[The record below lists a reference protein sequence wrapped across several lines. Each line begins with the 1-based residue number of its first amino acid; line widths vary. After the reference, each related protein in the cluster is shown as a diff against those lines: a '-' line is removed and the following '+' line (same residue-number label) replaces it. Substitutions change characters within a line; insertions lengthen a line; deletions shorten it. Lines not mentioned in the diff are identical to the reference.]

1 MHTGRV
7 EHFLQSMNR
16 PAQSAVELRPPMSRY
31 PERRGK
37 IRFPLHCPV
46 TLAAETG
53 GSEISG
59 QTVNISSSGFQALVE
74 RPIPPG
80 VVVVCTLTL
89 GAPDLGSPWVLP
101 ELRCKAVVV
110 RSEEKPDGSF
120 GLACRIQ
127 DYILS
132 PRGRPFVPA
141 E

>member
-1 MHTGRV
+1 
-7 EHFLQSMNR
+7 MNY
-16 PAQSAVELRPPMSRY
+16 RY

-37 IRFPLHCPV
+37 IRFPLECPV

-53 GSEISG
+53 GGEISG
-59 QTVNISSSGFQALVE
+59 RTVNISSSGFQAVVD

-80 VVVVCTLTL
+80 EVVVCTLTL
-89 GAPDLGSPWVLP
+89 GAPAPGRILPDLL
-101 ELRCKAVVV
+101 CKAVVV

-132 PRGRPFVPA
+132 PRGRPLVLA